1 MTPTNTAMTPEIMN
15 IADNQNVKHT
25 VIPTPHTHSQD
36 EVEGLTAELNSK
48 APINHIHHWI
58 GEDTGESAA
67 EVTASEDVVHIEVR
81 DEGGGGECNITPSN
95 IGNLARALETP
106 DATPTANSD
115 KFVKSG
121 GVYSALA
128 GKMDNRQFDSDP
140 TLNSTKLVTSG
151 NIRKA
156 MNAVGAIQIMGVIDD
171 DPSFV
176 VAFENYLQWW
186 SNGETELHYIMQK
199 TSGSP
204 VAVKTQFRSNT
215 GIVYFAD
222 DLGDVSPSRW
232 PIVTVRRGMN
242 GTTPIFT
249 VTLDGVYTPS

>member
-25 VIPTPHTHSQD
+25 VIPTYHTHSQD

-48 APINHIHHWI
+48 APINHSHYFI
-58 GEDTGESAA
+58 GEDTDESAA
-67 EVTASEDVVHIEVR
+67 EVNASEDVVHIKVR
-81 DEGGGGECNITPSN
+81 NEGGGGECDITPSN
-95 IGNLARALETP
+95 IGNLDRALSDP
-106 DATPTANSD
+106 DSVPTANSD

-121 GVYSALA
+121 GVYNALA

-156 MNAVGAIQIMGVIDD
+156 MNAVGAIQIRGAIE

-176 VAFENYLQWW
+176 VAFENYSQWW

-199 TSGSP
+199 SSGSP

-232 PIVTVRRGMN
+232 PIVTVRRGLN

>member
-25 VIPTPHTHSQD
+25 VVPTPHTHSQSEID
-36 EVEGLTAELNSK
+36 GLAEALEGKAAVNHSHANIYNGDNNDLSIGEGYIDINLYDGNSGGELNLTV
-48 APINHIHHWI
+48 
-58 GEDTGESAA
+58 D
-67 EVTASEDVVHIEVR
+67 
-81 DEGGGGECNITPSN
+81 
-95 IGNLARALETP
+95 NLPNLSRAISDPNTV
-106 DATPTANSD
+106 PTANSD
-115 KFVKSG
+115 KLITSG

-156 MNAVGAIQIMGVIDD
+156 MNAVGEVQIRGVIE

-176 VAFENYLQWW
+176 SAFENYTQWW
-186 SNGETELHYIMQK
+186 KNGETELHYIMQK
-199 TSGSP
+199 SSGSP

-232 PIVTVRRGMN
+232 PIVTVRRGLN

>member
-25 VIPTPHTHSQD
+25 VIPTPHTHSQSEID
-36 EVEGLTAELNSK
+36 GLDAALTGKAAVDHSHTNIHDGDNNSLSVGEGYVEIKL
-48 APINHIHHWI
+48 
-58 GEDTGESAA
+58 DDGES
-67 EVTASEDVVHIEVR
+67 
-81 DEGGGGECNITPSN
+81 GGELDLTVD
-95 IGNLARALETP
+95 NLPNLHRALSTP
-106 DATPTANSD
+106 DATPTANSN
-115 KFVKSG
+115 KLVTSG
-121 GVYSALA
+121 AVYSALA

-156 MNAVGAIQIMGVIDD
+156 MNAVGKIEIRGVIE

-176 VAFENYLQWW
+176 SAFENYSQWW

-199 TSGSP
+199 SSGSP

-232 PIVTVRRGMN
+232 PIVTVRRGLN

>member
-1 MTPTNTAMTPEIMN
+1 M
-15 IADNQNVKHT
+15 
-25 VIPTPHTHSQD
+25 
-36 EVEGLTAELNSK
+36 
-48 APINHIHHWI
+48 
-58 GEDTGESAA
+58 
-67 EVTASEDVVHIEVR
+67 
-81 DEGGGGECNITPSN
+81 TPSN
-95 IGNLARALETP
+95 PTNGQPFIYCIMDALGVKHQVVPVDHTHRELVGDSISLFVGGTEIEIEPSDVPNLLRALSDP
-106 DATPTANSD
+106 DSVPKANSN
-115 KFVKSG
+115 KLVTSG
-121 GVYSALA
+121 GVYNALA

-156 MNAVGAIQIMGVIDD
+156 MNAVGEIQIRGVIE

-176 VAFENYLQWW
+176 VAFENYSQWW
-186 SNGETELHYIMQK
+186 SNGETELHYIIQK
-199 TSGSP
+199 SSGSP

-222 DLGDVSPSRW
+222 DLGDVSPNRW
-232 PIVTVRRGMN
+232 PIVTVRRGLN

>member
-1 MTPTNTAMTPEIMN
+1 M
-15 IADNQNVKHT
+15 
-25 VIPTPHTHSQD
+25 
-36 EVEGLTAELNSK
+36 
-48 APINHIHHWI
+48 
-58 GEDTGESAA
+58 
-67 EVTASEDVVHIEVR
+67 
-81 DEGGGGECNITPSN
+81 TPSN
-95 IGNLARALETP
+95 PTNGQPFIYRIMDALGVKHQVVPVNHTHRELVGDSISLIVGGTEIEIELSDVPNLLRALSEP
-106 DATPTANSD
+106 DSVPTANSNEL
-115 KFVKSG
+115 VKSG

-128 GKMDNRQFDSDP
+128 GKMDNRQFDSNP

-156 MNAVGAIQIMGVIDD
+156 MNEVGAIQILGVIEDL
-171 DPSFV
+171 SFV
-176 VAFENYLQWW
+176 AAFENYTQWW

-199 TSGSP
+199 SSGSP

-232 PIVTVRRGMN
+232 PIVTIRRGMN

>member
-1 MTPTNTAMTPEIMN
+1 MKPSNPTNGQPFIYRIKDASG
-15 IADNQNVKHT
+15 VKHQ
-25 VIPTPHTHSQD
+25 VVPVDHTHR
-36 EVEGLTAELNSK
+36 ELVGDS
-48 APINHIHHWI
+48 ISLFVGGTEIEI
-58 GEDTGESAA
+58 ELF
-67 EVTASEDVVHIEVR
+67 DV
-81 DEGGGGECNITPSN
+81 P
-95 IGNLARALETP
+95 NLLRALSDP
-106 DATPTANSD
+106 DSVPTANSN
-115 KFVKSG
+115 KLVTSG
-121 GVYSALA
+121 AVYTGLS
-128 GKMDNRQFDSDP
+128 GKMDNRKFDSDP

-156 MNAVGAIQIMGVIDD
+156 MNAVGAIQTRGVIE

-176 VAFENYLQWW
+176 VAFENYIQWW

-199 TSGSP
+199 SSGSP

-249 VTLDGVYTPS
+249 VTLDGVYTPTK

>member
-25 VIPTPHTHSQD
+25 VIPTPHTHSQSEID
-36 EVEGLTAELNSK
+36 GLADALAGKAAVDHSHANIYNGENNMLSVGEGYMDIELNDGK
-48 APINHIHHWI
+48 I
-58 GEDTGESAA
+58 
-67 EVTASEDVVHIEVR
+67 
-81 DEGGGGECNITPSN
+81 GGELELTVD
-95 IGNLARALETP
+95 NLPNLQRALTNP
-106 DATPTANSD
+106 DNTPTANSN
-115 KFVKSG
+115 KLVTSG

-156 MNAVGAIQIMGVIDD
+156 MNAVGAIRIMGAIE

-176 VAFENYLQWW
+176 VAFENYSQWW
-186 SNGETELHYIMQK
+186 SNGETELHYIIK
-199 TSGSP
+199 KYSGSQ
-204 VAVKTQFRSNT
+204 VDVKNELRSNT

-232 PIVTVRRGMN
+232 PIVTVRRGLN

-249 VTLDGVYTPS
+249 VTLDGVYTPSK

>member
-25 VIPTPHTHSQD
+25 VIPTPHIHSQSEID
-36 EVEGLTAELNSK
+36 GLADALAGKAAVDHSHANIYNGENNMLSVGEGYMDIELNDGK
-48 APINHIHHWI
+48 I
-58 GEDTGESAA
+58 
-67 EVTASEDVVHIEVR
+67 
-81 DEGGGGECNITPSN
+81 GGELELTVD
-95 IGNLARALETP
+95 NLPNLQRALTNP
-106 DATPTANSD
+106 DNTPTANSN
-115 KFVKSG
+115 KLVTSG

-156 MNAVGAIQIMGVIDD
+156 MNAVGAIRIMGAIE

-176 VAFENYLQWW
+176 VAFENYSQWW
-186 SNGETELHYIMQK
+186 SNGETELHYIIQK
-199 TSGSP
+199 SSGSP

-232 PIVTVRRGMN
+232 PIVTVRRGLN

-249 VTLDGVYTPS
+249 VTLDGIYTPSK

>member
-25 VIPTPHTHSQD
+25 VIPTPHIHSQSEID
-36 EVEGLTAELNSK
+36 GLADALAGKAAVDHSHANIYNGENNMLSVGEGYID
-48 APINHIHHWI
+48 INLSDGKI
-58 GEDTGESAA
+58 
-67 EVTASEDVVHIEVR
+67 
-81 DEGGGGECNITPSN
+81 GGELELTVD
-95 IGNLARALETP
+95 NLPNLQRALTNP
-106 DATPTANSD
+106 DNTPTANSNKLITSD
-115 KFVKSG
+115 

-156 MNAVGAIQIMGVIDD
+156 MNAVGAIRIMGAIE

-176 VAFENYLQWW
+176 VAFENYSQWW
-186 SNGETELHYIMQK
+186 SNGETELHYIIQK
-199 TSGSP
+199 SSGSP

-232 PIVTVRRGMN
+232 PIVTVRRGLN

-249 VTLDGVYTPS
+249 VTLDGVYTPSK

>member
-36 EVEGLTAELNSK
+36 EVEGLTAALNSK
-48 APINHIHHWI
+48 APINHIHYFI
-58 GEDTGESAA
+58 GEDTDESAA
-67 EVTASEDVVHIEVR
+67 EVAASEGTVHIEVR
-81 DEGGGGECNITPSN
+81 NQSGGGECDITPSN

-106 DATPTANSD
+106 DATPKENSD
-115 KFVKSG
+115 KLVTSG
-121 GVYSALA
+121 AVYTGLA
-128 GKMDNRQFDSDP
+128 GKMNNRQFDSDP

-156 MNAVGAIQIMGVIDD
+156 MNAVGAIQIRGVIE

-176 VAFENYLQWW
+176 VAFENYSQWW
-186 SNGETELHYIMQK
+186 SNGETELHYIIQK
-199 TSGSP
+199 SSGSP

-232 PIVTVRRGMN
+232 PIVTVRRGLN

>member
-1 MTPTNTAMTPEIMN
+1 M
-15 IADNQNVKHT
+15 
-25 VIPTPHTHSQD
+25 
-36 EVEGLTAELNSK
+36 
-48 APINHIHHWI
+48 
-58 GEDTGESAA
+58 
-67 EVTASEDVVHIEVR
+67 
-81 DEGGGGECNITPSN
+81 TPSN
-95 IGNLARALETP
+95 PTNGQPFIYRIMDALGVKHQVVPVDHTHRELVGGSISFIVGGKEIEIELSDVPNLLRALSDP
-106 DATPTANSD
+106 DSVPKANSD
-115 KFVKSG
+115 KLVTSG

-128 GKMDNRQFDSDP
+128 GKMDNRQFNSYP
-140 TLNSTKLVTSG
+140 TLNSDKLVTSG

-156 MNAVGAIQIMGVIDD
+156 MNEVGEIKIMGVIE

-176 VAFENYLQWW
+176 VAFENYSQWW

-199 TSGSP
+199 SSGSP

>member
-121 GVYSALA
+121 GVYNALA
-128 GKMDNRQFDSDP
+128 GKMDDRQFDSDP

-151 NIRKA
+151 KIRKA
-156 MNAVGAIQIMGVIDD
+156 MNAVGAIQIMGVIE

-176 VAFENYLQWW
+176 VAFENYSQWW

>member
-25 VIPTPHTHSQD
+25 VIPTPHTHSQSEID
-36 EVEGLTAELNSK
+36 GLADALAGKAAVDHSHANIYNGENNMLSVGEGYMDIELNDGK
-48 APINHIHHWI
+48 I
-58 GEDTGESAA
+58 
-67 EVTASEDVVHIEVR
+67 
-81 DEGGGGECNITPSN
+81 GGELELTVD
-95 IGNLARALETP
+95 NLPNLQRALTNP
-106 DATPTANSD
+106 DNTPTANSN
-115 KFVKSG
+115 KLVTSG

-156 MNAVGAIQIMGVIDD
+156 MNAVGAIRIMGAIE

-176 VAFENYLQWW
+176 VAFENYSQWW
-186 SNGETELHYIMQK
+186 SNGETELHYIIQK
-199 TSGSP
+199 SSGSP

-232 PIVTVRRGMN
+232 PIVTVRRGLN

-249 VTLDGVYTPS
+249 VTLDGVYTPSK

>member
-25 VIPTPHTHSQD
+25 VIPTPHTHSQSEID
-36 EVEGLTAELNSK
+36 GLADALAGKAAVDHSHADIYNGENNMLSVGEGYID
-48 APINHIHHWI
+48 INLS
-58 GEDTGESAA
+58 DGES
-67 EVTASEDVVHIEVR
+67 
-81 DEGGGGECNITPSN
+81 GGELELAVN
-95 IGNLARALETP
+95 NLPNLQRALTNP
-106 DATPTANSD
+106 DNTPTANSN
-115 KFVKSG
+115 KLITSG

-156 MNAVGAIQIMGVIDD
+156 MNAVGAIRIMGAIE

-176 VAFENYLQWW
+176 VAFENYSQWW
-186 SNGETELHYIMQK
+186 SNGETELHYIIQK
-199 TSGSP
+199 SSGSP

-232 PIVTVRRGMN
+232 PIVTVRRGLN

-249 VTLDGVYTPS
+249 VTLDGVYTPSK

>member
-25 VIPTPHTHSQD
+25 VIPTPHIHSQSEID
-36 EVEGLTAELNSK
+36 GLADALAGKAAVDHSHANIYNGENNMLSVGEGYMDIELNDGK
-48 APINHIHHWI
+48 I
-58 GEDTGESAA
+58 
-67 EVTASEDVVHIEVR
+67 
-81 DEGGGGECNITPSN
+81 GGELELTVD
-95 IGNLARALETP
+95 NLPNLQRALTNP
-106 DATPTANSD
+106 DNTPTANSN
-115 KFVKSG
+115 KLVTSG

-156 MNAVGAIQIMGVIDD
+156 MNAVGAIRIMETIE

-176 VAFENYLQWW
+176 VAFENYSQWW
-186 SNGETELHYIMQK
+186 SNGETELHYIIQK
-199 TSGSP
+199 SSGSP

-232 PIVTVRRGMN
+232 PIVTVRRGLN

-249 VTLDGVYTPS
+249 VTLDGIYTPSK

>member
-25 VIPTPHTHSQD
+25 VIPTPHIHSQSEID
-36 EVEGLTAELNSK
+36 GLADALAGKAAVDHSHANIYNGENNMLSVGEGYMDIELNDGK
-48 APINHIHHWI
+48 I
-58 GEDTGESAA
+58 
-67 EVTASEDVVHIEVR
+67 
-81 DEGGGGECNITPSN
+81 GGELELTVN
-95 IGNLARALETP
+95 NLPNLQRALTNP
-106 DATPTANSD
+106 DNTPTANSN
-115 KFVKSG
+115 KLITSG

-156 MNAVGAIQIMGVIDD
+156 MNAVGAIRIMGAIE

-176 VAFENYLQWW
+176 VAFENYSQWW
-186 SNGETELHYIMQK
+186 SNGETELHYIIQK
-199 TSGSP
+199 SSGSP

-232 PIVTVRRGMN
+232 PIVTVRRGLN

-249 VTLDGVYTPS
+249 VTLDGVYTPSK

>member
-1 MTPTNTAMTPEIMN
+1 MTPE
-15 IADNQNVKHT
+15 NQNNGNPLIYRFLDSLGILHQV
-25 VIPTPHTHSQD
+25 VPVEHTHRELIGQSVSLIVGGT
-36 EVEGLTAELNSK
+36 EVE
-48 APINHIHHWI
+48 
-58 GEDTGESAA
+58 
-67 EVTASEDVVHIEVR
+67 IETS
-81 DEGGGGECNITPSN
+81 DLQ
-95 IGNLARALETP
+95 NLIRALADP
-106 DATPTANSD
+106 DTTPTASSD
-115 KFVKSG
+115 KLVTSG

-156 MNAVGAIQIMGVIDD
+156 MNAVGEIKIKGVIE

-176 VAFENYLQWW
+176 VAFENYTQWW

-232 PIVTVRRGMN
+232 PIVTIRRGLN

-249 VTLDGVYTPS
+249 VTLDGIYTPTT

>member
-25 VIPTPHTHSQD
+25 VVPTPHTHSQSEID
-36 EVEGLTAELNSK
+36 GLADALAGKAAVDHSHANIYNGENNMLSVGEGYMDIELNDGK
-48 APINHIHHWI
+48 I
-58 GEDTGESAA
+58 
-67 EVTASEDVVHIEVR
+67 
-81 DEGGGGECNITPSN
+81 GGELELTVD
-95 IGNLARALETP
+95 NLPNLQRALTNP
-106 DATPTANSD
+106 DNTPTANSN
-115 KFVKSG
+115 KLVTSG

-140 TLNSTKLVTSG
+140 TLNSTNLVTSE

-156 MNAVGAIQIMGVIDD
+156 MNAVGAIRIMGTIE

-176 VAFENYLQWW
+176 VAFENYSQWW
-186 SNGETELHYIMQK
+186 SNGETELHYIIQK
-199 TSGSP
+199 SSGSP

-232 PIVTVRRGMN
+232 PIVTVRRGLN

-249 VTLDGVYTPS
+249 VTLDGVYTPSK

>member
-15 IADNQNVKHT
+15 IADNKNVKHT
-25 VIPTPHTHSQD
+25 VIPTPHTHSQSEIDGLADALAGKAAVDHSHTNIYND
-36 EVEGLTAELNSK
+36 ENNMLSVGEGYIDIEL
-48 APINHIHHWI
+48 H
-58 GEDTGESAA
+58 DGES
-67 EVTASEDVVHIEVR
+67 
-81 DEGGGGECNITPSN
+81 GGGLELTVD
-95 IGNLARALETP
+95 NLPNLHRAIQAP
-106 DATPTANSD
+106 DTVPTQSSD
-115 KFVKSG
+115 KLVTSG
-121 GVYSALA
+121 GVYSALS
-128 GKMDNRQFDSDP
+128 GKMDSRQFDSDP

-156 MNAVGAIQIMGVIDD
+156 MNAAGAIRIMGAIE

-176 VAFENYLQWW
+176 VAFENYTPWW
-186 SNGETELHYIMQK
+186 SNGETELHYILQK
-199 TSGSP
+199 SSGSP

-215 GIVYFAD
+215 GIVYFSD

-249 VTLDGVYTPS
+249 VTLDGVYTPSK